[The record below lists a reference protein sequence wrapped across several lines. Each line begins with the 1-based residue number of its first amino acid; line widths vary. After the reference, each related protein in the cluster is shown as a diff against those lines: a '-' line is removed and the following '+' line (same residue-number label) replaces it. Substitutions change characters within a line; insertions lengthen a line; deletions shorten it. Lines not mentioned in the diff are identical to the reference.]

1 MLHCSEIMANAYVGE
16 WIWRFVALMLF
27 VAVAWMGWVI
37 YQINPQPLVLAAA
50 FEAATKAR
58 SAGDTKTALHTEGL
72 IKPAPEPVKP
82 EPVPASSEPAKA
94 ESTPVATEPE
104 KVATAPAAAELP
116 KPAPAP
122 AKSIEEEVAEAV
134 QAWAKA
140 WSSQDVDAYL
150 ASYAPDFKV
159 PGGEPR
165 AAWEKSRRQRIAAPK
180 SISVTVDDLKVAPE
194 GDALARATCRQGYRS
209 DVLQPMQTTKTLVL
223 ARSDGRWR
231 IREERSGN

>member
-1 MLHCSEIMANAYVGE
+1 MANAYVGE
-16 WIWRFVALMLF
+16 WIWRFVAFVLL
-27 VAVAWMGWVI
+27 VAVGWMGWVI
-37 YQINPQPLVLAAA
+37 YQINPSPLVLAAA

-58 SAGDTKTALHTEGL
+58 SPDDARQGPSKEGL

-82 EPVPASSEPAKA
+82 
-94 ESTPVATEPE
+94 
-104 KVATAPAAAELP
+104 

-122 AKSIEEEVAEAV
+122 VEPEKAASTPAAPEPAKSEPVPEKPAAPAKSLQEEVTEAV

-140 WSSQDVDAYL
+140 WSSQDADAYL

-159 PGGEPR
+159 PGGETR

-180 SISVTVDDLKVAPE
+180 SIAVTVDDLKIAPE
-194 GDALARATCRQGYRS
+194 GDARARATFRQGYRS

-223 ARSDGRWR
+223 ERGEGRWR

>member
-1 MLHCSEIMANAYVGE
+1 MANAYVGE

-27 VAVAWMGWVI
+27 VAVGWMSWVI

-58 SAGDTKTALHTEGL
+58 TSDDARRGPSREGL

-82 EPVPASSEPAKA
+82 EPAPASAEPAKA
-94 ESTPVATEPE
+94 ESTPAAPEPE
-104 KVATAPAAAELP
+104 KAAAVPAAPEP
-116 KPAPAP
+116 SKPAPVP
-122 AKSIEEEVAEAV
+122 AKTIEEEVAEAV

-140 WSSQDVDAYL
+140 WSSKDVDAYI

-159 PGGEPR
+159 PGGESR

-180 SISVTVDDLKVAPE
+180 SISVTVDDLKIAPE
-194 GDALARATCRQGYRS
+194 GDALARATFRQGYRS

-223 ARSDGRWR
+223 ARNDGRWR